1 MLLKSPRQ
9 QLYGVETNT
18 THSFESSDTREA
30 AITRESPVTRE
41 SPDTRT
47 DTARSARLVVAGELV
62 AAITHD
68 LRQPLT
74 AIEMNVAAAL
84 RRLDPPPDESP
95 AQAVERRRAVADALR
110 DALAEQ
116 RRMREALQV
125 LQDLAARREPS
136 FDRVDLSESVR
147 EVVRLVASDASS
159 RHVNIDVIAPVDLPH
174 VSADATLVRQALLNI
189 VLDALEATSDSSHEG
204 GPVVVTASASSADT
218 VDVVVTHFGERADST
233 AGLGLAL
240 ARSVTDAH
248 AGTLRVTGDP
258 QSGVTVTTQWPIRS
272 TPPTR
277 SPETRRV
284 DD

>member
-1 MLLKSPRQ
+1 MLSFFAATHF
-9 QLYGVETNT
+9 YGVESDT
-18 THSFESSDTREA
+18 TRSFESAEKRDA
-30 AITRESPVTRE
+30 
-41 SPDTRT
+41 PDTRA
-47 DTARSARLVVAGELV
+47 DAARAARLVVAGELV
-62 AAITHD
+62 SAITHD

-84 RRLDPPPDESP
+84 RRLDAPTPDESP
-95 AQAVERRRAVADALR
+95 AQAAERRRAIGDALR

-136 FDRVDLSESVR
+136 FDAIDLSESVR
-147 EVVRLVASDASS
+147 EVVRLVASDASA
-159 RHVNIDVIAPVDLPH
+159 RHVNIDVVAPIDLPR

-189 VLDALEATSDSSHEG
+189 VLDALEATSDSEQHHA
-204 GPVVVTASASSADT
+204 PVCVTASAAGIDA

-248 AGTLRVTGDP
+248 AGSLRVSGDAEH
-258 QSGVTVTTQWPIRS
+258 GVTVTTRWPVRS
-272 TPPTR
+272 VPSTR
-277 SPETRRV
+277 SREARRV